1 MPNDAKRMTIM
12 IFFIDKNFGG
22 DNNKFC
28 IIASQKIKMKKF
40 NLIIYLIFINL
51 LNFAQRYYFDR
62 YGNEVKDPNSA
73 YFNCELDNSGKS
85 KCYYTS
91 NQSVYFEG
99 TIKSIKSSFEKS
111 IFDGQCV
118 WFYKNGKKMMEKFFN
133 SKGELIKHITYKE
146 TGELD
151 KIYEY
156 VNGQLKDNA
165 YFENDEANRLWKI
178 YEENFSK
185 NTFDWEIY
193 SSDLGTSQIKN
204 NSLEICSNNDYG
216 MSRWVTIPFK
226 DNDDFVI
233 DVSTKSEF
241 LPNYKAKKKDLLP
254 EYCLI
259 FGFKDWNN
267 YNYFCVSPSKQSLE
281 VGYEYEGILQNLGS
295 SMYSSSIQ
303 QKEKNNL
310 KVVFKNNKYYYSI
323 NGEIVYTSSNIP
335 KTGNGIGFLVKRKG
349 CVQIDQFKVKH
360 IAEENYTSHFPD
372 NTTNFTINDDKFIG
386 SGTGFLLNKDGYL
399 MTCYH
404 VIDKAK
410 DIYVEFP
417 ELSKQLKARTIVKD
431 PKNDI
436 AILKI
441 DDLNID
447 SVFIK
452 FSNEPIQT
460 GDNIFTLGYPYAI
473 SGMGKEIKFA
483 DGKISSKTGFNGD
496 INSYQST
503 IPVQP
508 GNSGSPVFN
517 EKGEVIGMINAK
529 FKESDNVSYIVKTPL
544 LQNVMT
550 LSNDNIKLS
559 EKNTIANNSL
569 QNKIKKL
576 SKNIAIVKIK

>member
-1 MPNDAKRMTIM
+1 MRPK
-12 IFFIDKNFGG
+12 
-22 DNNKFC
+22 
-28 IIASQKIKMKKF
+28 KIKMKKF
-40 NLIIYLIFINL
+40 SLFIYLISISFVNS
-51 LNFAQRYYFDR
+51 AQNHYFDR
-62 YGNEVKDPNSA
+62 YGNEVKDPNGA
-73 YFNCELDNSGKS
+73 YFYCELSNSGKS
-85 KCYYTS
+85 KCYYSS

-99 TIKSIKSSFEKS
+99 IIKNLKNPFEKS
-111 IFDGQCV
+111 IFEGQCV
-118 WFYKNGKKMMEKFFN
+118 WYYKNGKKMMEKNFN
-133 SKGELIKHITYKE
+133 SKGELVKHITYKE

-156 VNGQLKDNA
+156 ANNQLKDNA
-165 YFENDEANRLWKI
+165 YFENDETNRLWKI

-185 NTFDWEIY
+185 NFLDWETY
-193 SSDLGTSQIKN
+193 SSDLGSSQIKN
-204 NSLEICSNNDYG
+204 NLLEICSNNDYG
-216 MSRWVTIPFK
+216 MSRWVSIPFK

-233 DVSTKSEF
+233 DASIKSEF
-241 LPNYKAKKKDLLP
+241 IPNSKKKKKDPLP

-267 YNYFCVSPSKQSLE
+267 YSFFCVSPSKQSVE
-281 VGYEYEGILQNLGS
+281 IGYEYEGILQNLNSGL
-295 SMYSSSIQ
+295 YSTKIQ
-303 QKEKNNL
+303 DQDKNNL
-310 KVVFKNNKYYYSI
+310 KIVFKNDKYYFSI
-323 NGEIVYTSSNIP
+323 NGDLLYASSNIP
-335 KTGNGIGFLVKRKG
+335 KIGNGIGFLVKRKG
-349 CVQIDQFKVKH
+349 CIQIDQFKVKH
-360 IAEENYTSHFPD
+360 IAEENYSSSFSD
-372 NTTNFTINDDKFIG
+372 NNTNITTNDDKFVG

-417 ELSKQLKARTIVKD
+417 ELSKQMKARVIVKD

-436 AILKI
+436 AILKV
-441 DDLNID
+441 DDPITD
-447 SVFIK
+447 SVYIK

-460 GDNIFTLGYPYAI
+460 GDNIFTLGYPHAI
-473 SGMGKEIKFA
+473 NGMGKEIKFA

-517 EKGEVIGMINAK
+517 EKGEVVGMINAK
-529 FKESDNVSYIVKTPL
+529 YKDADNVSYIVKTPL
-544 LQNVMT
+544 LQNVLT

-559 EKNTIANNSL
+559 EKNTIATNSL

-576 SKNIAIVKIK
+576 SKSIVIIKVK